1 MPRKSMTSNGKIKPI
16 LRFERAEKKTLKV
29 QIDSRVLSK
38 VEQYPAYVR
47 ETMGD
52 EPSIDEVVERAI
64 DKIISSDIGF
74 KTWLK
79 QQSQRAINR
88 EGNDIAQEI

>member
-1 MPRKSMTSNGKIKPI
+1 MPRKSMTSDGKIKPI

-38 VEQYPAYVR
+38 IEQYPAYVK
-47 ETMGD
+47 ETIGA

-64 DKIISSDIGF
+64 DKILSSDIGF

-79 QQSQRAINR
+79 KQSQGANNR
-88 EGNDIAQEI
+88 EGNDAA